1 MNVNFEKNGN
11 VDGIITIT
19 LAESDYAEKV
29 NKELKTIGQKRPIK
43 GFRPG
48 HTPLSLLKKFYGKQV
63 LAEVV
68 NDEIGE
74 QLTKYIHENNLHILG
89 EPIISDDSVFN
100 FEDAKDFVF
109 KFEVGLAP
117 EFDVDLKSVEIPYY
131 NIEVDD
137 EMYENQAQSLRKRYG
152 KQVSGEEVNEDAIVK
167 GSMLELNED
176 GSEKED
182 GIKVESTMVS
192 PKYFKND
199 DEKAKFAGKKV
210 GEEVVFNPAATCDG
224 NLGELGSMLNLERD
238 KANVQSNFKM
248 TITDILV
255 NQPAELGQEFFDM
268 AFGKDT
274 VKTEEEF
281 KAKLKEDIAVSLKGD
296 SNYRFTVDA
305 QNAIVSHVGDLEL
318 PDAFLKKFFASRDEK
333 NTPEKI
339 EEDYPKMK
347 PQLIWQLA
355 KDKIAQA
362 GEVKVDEEDILKL
375 AKLVVSQQFTQYGI
389 FNAPEEVIER
399 QAKEICQKQEYRRD
413 LANRAVDDKIYAYIQ
428 NTAKVDNKTVTIK
441 EFNALFESA
450 E

>member
-1 MNVNFEKNGN
+1 MIKVNCLNPISKLGTGLFNDNYEMTDDFADAD
-11 VDGIITIT
+11 VALVRSAAMHD
-19 LAESDYAEKV
+19 LDMPESLIAVARAGAGVNNIPLDKCAEKGIV
-29 NKELKTIGQKRPIK
+29 VFNTPGANANGVKELVFAGMLLAARDVVGGINWCASEAGNADIAKVAEKQKK
-43 GFRPG
+43 
-48 HTPLSLLKKFYGKQV
+48 
-63 LAEVV
+63 
-68 NDEIGE
+68 
-74 QLTKYIHENNLHILG
+74 
-89 EPIISDDSVFN
+89 N
-100 FEDAKDFVF
+100 FA
-109 KFEVGLAP
+109 GT
-117 EFDVDLKSVEIPYY
+117 
-131 NIEVDD
+131 
-137 EMYENQAQSLRKRYG
+137 
-152 KQVSGEEVNEDAIVK
+152 
-167 GSMLELNED
+167 EL
-176 GSEKED
+176 
-182 GIKVESTMVS
+182 
-192 PKYFKND
+192 
-199 DEKAKFAGKKV
+199 AGKKI
-210 GEEVVFNPAATCDG
+210 GDEVVFNPAATCDG

-248 TITDILV
+248 TISDILV
-255 NQPAELGQEFFDM
+255 NQPAELNQEFFDI

-274 VKTEEEF
+274 VKSEEEF

-305 QNAIVSHVGDLEL
+305 QNALVAHVGDLEL

-333 NTPEKI
+333 TTPEKI

-362 GEVKVDEEDILKL
+362 GEVKVEEDDILKL

-428 NTAKVDNKTVTIK
+428 NTAKVDNKNVSIK
-441 EFNALFESA
+441 EFNALFETA

>member
-137 EMYENQAQSLRKRYG
+137 EMYENQAQSLR
-152 KQVSGEEVNEDAIVK
+152 
-167 GSMLELNED
+167 
-176 GSEKED
+176 
-182 GIKVESTMVS
+182 
-192 PKYFKND
+192 
-199 DEKAKFAGKKV
+199 
-210 GEEVVFNPAATCDG
+210 
-224 NLGELGSMLNLERD
+224 
-238 KANVQSNFKM
+238 
-248 TITDILV
+248 
-255 NQPAELGQEFFDM
+255 
-268 AFGKDT
+268 
-274 VKTEEEF
+274 
-281 KAKLKEDIAVSLKGD
+281 
-296 SNYRFTVDA
+296 
-305 QNAIVSHVGDLEL
+305 
-318 PDAFLKKFFASRDEK
+318 
-333 NTPEKI
+333 
-339 EEDYPKMK
+339 
-347 PQLIWQLA
+347 
-355 KDKIAQA
+355 
-362 GEVKVDEEDILKL
+362 
-375 AKLVVSQQFTQYGI
+375 
-389 FNAPEEVIER
+389 
-399 QAKEICQKQEYRRD
+399 
-413 LANRAVDDKIYAYIQ
+413 
-428 NTAKVDNKTVTIK
+428 
-441 EFNALFESA
+441 
-450 E
+450 